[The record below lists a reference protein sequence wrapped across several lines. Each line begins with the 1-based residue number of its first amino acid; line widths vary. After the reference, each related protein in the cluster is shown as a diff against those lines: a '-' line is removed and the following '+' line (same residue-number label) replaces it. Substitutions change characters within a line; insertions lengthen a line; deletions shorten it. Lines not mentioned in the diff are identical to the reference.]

1 MAEAQ
6 DTQYLLAWV
15 QDQAGGLSAHLQYH
29 ISNNSPQL
37 AQIAQAYRQLKSELG
52 Y

>member
-6 DTQYLLAWV
+6 DAQYLLQWV
-15 QDQAGGLSAHLQYH
+15 QDQAGGLAAHLQYH
-29 ISNNSPQL
+29 VQNGTQQLPQL
-37 AQIAQAYRQLKSELG
+37 AQAYRQLKSELG

>member
-1 MAEAQ
+1 MAENQ

-15 QDQAGGLSAHLQYH
+15 RDQQGGLAAHLQYH
-29 ISNNSPQL
+29 IQGNTPQL
-37 AQIAQAYRQLKSELG
+37 AQVAQAYRQLKTELG